1 MKTKKK
7 LLKCTIIFILF
18 LIVFLFSADKIFE
31 NRHILQAITC
41 ELPNNINS
49 LLKKDY
55 GRSEYYKEK
64 DGFSFDIE
72 KIVNEKYFINYS
84 WMSGNKSSFYV
95 VLLIEN
101 KEKNHISNRE
111 LNNIYIT
118 DNLGNKYKAITH
130 YFENYPK
137 DTPLYYKMKIIV
149 KFKHLDNEVNGI
161 SLHFTYLN
169 NEYNFSNID
178 VN

>member
-31 NRHILQAITC
+31 NKHILQAITC

-84 WMSGNKSSFYV
+84 WMS
-95 VLLIEN
+95 
-101 KEKNHISNRE
+101 
-111 LNNIYIT
+111 
-118 DNLGNKYKAITH
+118 
-130 YFENYPK
+130 
-137 DTPLYYKMKIIV
+137 
-149 KFKHLDNEVNGI
+149 
-161 SLHFTYLN
+161 
-169 NEYNFSNID
+169 
-178 VN
+178 